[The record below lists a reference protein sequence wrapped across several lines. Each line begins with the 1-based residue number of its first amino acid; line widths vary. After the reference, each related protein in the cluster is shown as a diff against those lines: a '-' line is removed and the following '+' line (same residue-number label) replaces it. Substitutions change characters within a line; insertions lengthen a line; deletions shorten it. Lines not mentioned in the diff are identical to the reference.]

1 MADREDIKAAQQ
13 GISSVFR
20 DTLKFVPQVL
30 QNQMNNQARLEQTRM
45 TIDAQKD
52 SQAMTADMGMINNY
66 FQFKNPMEGYEY
78 ISNFEPTTEQGQI
91 AKNQMLAVAKVNKTL
106 NENID
111 MLFIDYNAL
120 SANDVEGRLKIEK
133 ELKQKSFASEYAK
146 NKVSNFF
153 TNNAMSTYD
162 RRKGMAEL
170 MNVDGILTPILSNP
184 YVERLFKN
192 SAMSDKDV
200 MTSLNSKIVNELSQK
215 LNEQDIARI
224 INSLSDLQQSQLM
237 TESFEQAEDT
247 QVMISDLYKQLTA
260 LPGVAGNGSL
270 NNEKKNDK
278 SSSTLFSIPSFK
290 KETPLLSNLAEQMAN
305 DMGQDFSKSTH
316 TGIIKLANAIISG
329 NFSLDNAIKEYNL
342 PPDSGSELLKNA
354 EKYIKIFKEGDS
366 ISETEVKN
374 NLPDNNQ
381 LENELDTT
389 SDGTLVTPDSSLISP
404 DSLTTTPDDSLSLD
418 NVPLDPTSNEI
429 KENFQDPTQAGF
441 DAMTEQGKE
450 QIEAISEVVGDVADV
465 TNIVNT
471 PEYLKNL
478 EDKKRLIQTGQ
489 YKKTGRGVSAFSTN
503 IAVLVLNGMQQVAR
517 SLEPGEKLS
526 SFNLKNFISQ
536 ILEQK

>member
-1 MADREDIKAAQQ
+1 MASREEIKAAQQ

-30 QNQMNNQARLEQTRM
+30 QNQMNNQARLEQTKM
-45 TIDAQKD
+45 TIDAQKA
-52 SQAMTADMGMINNY
+52 SQEMTADMGMINNY

-106 NENID
+106 NENLD

-120 SANDVEGRLKIEK
+120 SVNNVEERLKIEK

-153 TNNAMSTYD
+153 NNNAMSTYD

-200 MTSLNSKIVNELSQK
+200 MTSMNTKIVNELSQK
-215 LNEQDIARI
+215 LNQQDIARI
-224 INSLSDLQQSQLM
+224 IGSLSSLQQSQLLI
-237 TESFEQAEDT
+237 ENFEEAEDT
-247 QVMISDLYKQLTA
+247 QNMISDLYKQLTA
-260 LPGVAGNGSL
+260 LPGFTGDENL
-270 NNEKKNDK
+270 NNEKENDK
-278 SSSTLFSIPSFK
+278 ETSLFSVDALVSKF
-290 KETPLLSNLAEQMAN
+290 PLIGEMMQKDDASR
-305 DMGQDFSKSTH
+305 GSKFPITNAG
-316 TGIIKLANAIISG
+316 TLGLINAIQKDPNKLNEYLTSIGMSVDLSDNLLKEMKAYKG
-329 NFSLDNAIKEYNL
+329 SFEDSVVLPGAGENEILDNNQ
-342 PPDSGSELLKNA
+342 
-354 EKYIKIFKEGDS
+354 
-366 ISETEVKN
+366 SETESDSIQTISP
-374 NLPDNNQ
+374 L
-381 LENELDTT
+381 TT
-389 SDGTLVTPDSSLISP
+389 S
-404 DSLTTTPDDSLSLD
+404 DSLTTTQDDSLSLN
-418 NVPLDPTSNEI
+418 NVPLEPTSNEI
-429 KENFQDPTQAGF
+429 EENFQDPTQAGY
-441 DAMTEQGKE
+441 ASMTAQGKE
-450 QIEAISEVVGDVADV
+450 QIEAISEVVGDIADV
-465 TNIVNT
+465 TNITNT

-478 EDKKRLIQTGQ
+478 EDRKKLIKTGQ
-489 YKKTGRGVSAFSTN
+489 YTKRGVSAFSTN
-503 IAVLVLNGMQQVAR
+503 IAVLVLNGMQQVAK

-536 ILEQK
+536 ILEQR